1 MRPVLFLLPPVLAV
15 ALFASGCKGKDETK
29 DSTKYPKLTELK
41 KEDIVVG
48 KGPLIR
54 KGDVAYVV
62 YTGKLV
68 DGTVF
73 DSNENE
79 GAQPLSF
86 KVGFDSMIQGFHLG
100 VEGMRVGGKRKL
112 SIPSKMAYGEHTPSE
127 QIPPNSDLYF
137 TITALDAVRV
147 GEEDVFDKTDVNVG
161 SGKAAKIGSLVEV
174 NYKLSLVNNKVIDSQ
189 MDPAKPVRFR
199 LGPKIKDSDRR
210 VPPGVSYGIAGM
222 KEGGVRK
229 LRIPPAV
236 GFAGDISTG
245 IPTNSILKIEVKLLK
260 VLE

>member
-1 MRPVLFLLPPVLAV
+1 MRPVLFLSPIVLVV
-15 ALFASGCKGKDETK
+15 AMLSAGCKGKEQPK
-29 DSTKYPKLTELK
+29 DSKKYPKLTELK
-41 KEDIVVG
+41 TEDLVVG
-48 KGPLIR
+48 KGPLVR

-86 KVGFDSMIQGFHLG
+86 KVGFDSMIQGFHKG
-100 VEGMRVGGKRKL
+100 VEGMRVGGKRL
-112 SIPSKMAYGEHTPSE
+112 VSIPSNMAYGEHSPSA

-137 TITALDAVRV
+137 TITVLDAVRI
-147 GEEDVFDKTDVNVG
+147 GEEDVYDKQDVTIG
-161 SGKAAKIGSLVEV
+161 TGKAAKIGSLVEV
-174 NYKLSLVNNKVIDSQ
+174 NYKLSLVNDKVIDNQ

-199 LGPKIKDSDRR
+199 LGPKIKDTDRR
-210 VPPGVSYGIAGM
+210 VPPGISYGMVGM

-236 GFAGDISTG
+236 GFAGDASTG
-245 IPTNSILKIEVKLLK
+245 IPANSILKVEIKLLK

>member
-1 MRPVLFLLPPVLAV
+1 MPLLVSSLFVG
-15 ALFASGCKGKDETK
+15 GCQGKKEDDK
-29 DSTKYPKLTELK
+29 SSKYPKLTELK
-41 KEDIVVG
+41 KEDIEVG
-48 KGPLIR
+48 KGALIR

-86 KVGFDSMIQGFHLG
+86 KVGFDSMIQGFHVG
-100 VEGMRVGGKRKL
+100 VEGMRIGGKRKV
-112 SIPSKMAYGEHTPSE
+112 SIPAKMAYGEHSPSE

-137 TITALDAVRV
+137 TITVLDAVRV
-147 GEEDVFDKTDVNVG
+147 GEEDVYDKEDVTIG
-161 SGKAAKIGSLVEV
+161 TGKVAKIGSLVEV
-174 NYKLSLVNNKVIDSQ
+174 NYKLSLVNGKVIDSQ
-189 MDPAKPVRFR
+189 MNAAKPVRFR

-210 VPPGVSYGIAGM
+210 VPPGVSYGMVGM

-245 IPTNSILKIEVKLLK
+245 IPTNSILRVEMKLLK